1 MCVRFYAQARK
12 ASKTEKEAQI
22 WKENASAR
30 LTDCPSQDQAVGG
43 DGEEQTVNIFFET
56 IKKDIKNTHFRH
68 IDEEFKNVHHI

>member
-1 MCVRFYAQARK
+1 MGVRLYAQARK

-43 DGEEQTVNIFFET
+43 DGEEQTVNIFLNDQ
-56 IKKDIKNTHFRH
+56 KRY
-68 IDEEFKNVHHI
+68 